1 MDPLERGSTVVGV
14 IGYRE
19 KTKSGKPR
27 YCLYSQD
34 GEDLII
40 AAEEQA
46 TKHFRYVISE
56 SSTAFE
62 TDSPRFIGTVTP
74 VDQKFCQ
81 VSALDPEQREAL
93 IDVLKVGIGRKRRDI
108 PEYTILPVFQNVGDT
123 RFFIAKADYGGIV
136 QASREE
142 IEDVMQQVGALPSPR
157 NQAMKY
163 ICDDCFMLAAV
174 HDDEYKFMVG
184 HPLSVFQGFCIVMAI
199 MKNIE
204 HTPQST

>member
-34 GEDLII
+34 AEDLII
-40 AAEEQA
+40 AAEEHA
-46 TKHFRYVISE
+46 SKHFHYVISE

-62 TDSPRFIGTVTP
+62 TNSPHFIGTVTP

-81 VSALDPEQREAL
+81 VSALDPEERETL
-93 IDVLKVGIGRKRRDI
+93 IDVLKVGIGRKRKDI
-108 PEYTILPVFQNVGDT
+108 AEYTILPVFQNVDDS

-142 IEDVMQQVGALPSPR
+142 IEDVVQEMDALSSPR

-163 ICDDCFMLAAV
+163 ISDYCFMLATV
-174 HDDEYKFMVG
+174 HEDEYKFMVG
-184 HPLSVFQGFCIVMAI
+184 HPLSVFQGFCIAMAI

-204 HTPQST
+204 Q